1 MQKRFF
7 YPLLLAVTVIFC
19 LSAVAVVTT
28 FFQKPSEPAHV
39 VVPGNPKVTDDAPK
53 VQTCAYSTEW
63 AVTNLHKEISERI
76 TNVTD
81 ILVSRSGI
89 VFAAYTTENDQVF
102 VASTSDDGEHWDSVP
117 LPENSLKN
125 IRALRELSDGRLLV
139 GGTGTNEPIL
149 YESTNGGKTWNA
161 IATDSRNGVV
171 FPNASVTS
179 VWDIVEL
186 VSGEVLIA
194 TDALT
199 NNPLQNNSSLFVL
212 DETGKISEVAKFPGI
227 GVLSIAVNVD
237 GVIVVA
243 TEESSEHN
251 DSSIAGQSHI
261 FISKDSGKTWKEGGV
276 PEGANRIY
284 DLLFH
289 TSGDLYA
296 GTGISGE
303 FLRSQDNGMT
313 WKAMTHLPTIQIPF
327 GERGESM
334 RSDEITRIY
343 QILELCDGSML
354 VGTGNNGGKAFLT
367 KDGGVH
373 WQEAGD
379 TGSNNVVWALA
390 QEPDGTIWIGTGSHG
405 GDVFRAAP

>member
-1 MQKRFF
+1 M
-7 YPLLLAVTVIFC
+7 A
-19 LSAVAVVTT
+19 T
-28 FFQKPSEPAHV
+28 FFQKSSELART
-39 VVPGNPKVTDDAPK
+39 VVPKNSDVPDDVLK
-53 VQTCAYSTEW
+53 VQTCTYSTEW

-81 ILVSRSGI
+81 ILVSKSGMI
-89 VFAAYTTENDQVF
+89 FAAYTTENDQVF
-102 VASTSDDGEHWDSVP
+102 VASTSDDGEHWDSTP

-149 YESTNGGKTWNA
+149 YESTDGGKTWDP
-161 IATDSRNGVV
+161 IATNSQNGVV
-171 FPNASVTS
+171 FPNVSVTS

-186 VSGEVLIA
+186 TNGEILIA

-199 NNPLQNNSSLFVL
+199 NDPLQNNPSLFIL
-212 DETGKISEVAKFPGI
+212 DEAGKISELAKFPGI

-243 TEESSEHN
+243 TEESSEHD

-261 FISKDSGKTWKEGGV
+261 FISEDDGKTWKEGGV
-276 PEGANRIY
+276 PLGANRIY

-303 FLRSQDNGMT
+303 FLHSKDNGMT
-313 WKAMTHLPTIQIPF
+313 WEKMTHLPTIQIPF
-327 GERGESM
+327 GEGGESM

-390 QEPDGTIWIGTGSHG
+390 QESDGTIWVGTGSHG